1 VTACQ
6 TSTAATVRAALANVT
21 AVLAAAGIDS
31 ARLDARVLVA
41 HALGLEG
48 AVLLTQ
54 GERRL
59 SEEEEGRVAAL
70 VARRARREPVAHLV
84 GAREF
89 WGLSFKVSRDTLIP
103 RPESETLVEAALS
116 FVADRARPLA
126 LLDLGTGTG
135 CLLLALL
142 AELPRAWGVGVDVSA
157 SALELAR
164 ANAAALGLADRAF
177 WVEADWTSG
186 LGGRFDL
193 VVANPP
199 YVPDDAI
206 ATLAPEVARYE
217 PRIALAGGA
226 DGLVFYRALSRRLPT
241 VLAPDGVACLEV
253 GHGQAAPVAGLLHA
267 AGLAV
272 RDIRRDLADVER
284 CVVVS
289 LVG

>member
-1 VTACQ
+1 MTACR
-6 TSTAATVRAALANVT
+6 TSTAATVRVALAETT
-21 AVLAAAGIDS
+21 AALAAAGVDS

-41 HALGLEG
+41 HALGQET
-48 AVLLTQ
+48 AALLTR

-59 SEEEEGRVAAL
+59 SEEEQGRVAAL
-70 VARRARREPVAHLV
+70 VARRTRREPAAHLV

-89 WGLSFKVSRDTLIP
+89 WGLAFTVSRDALIP
-103 RPESETLVEAALS
+103 RPDSETLVEAALS
-116 FVADRARPLA
+116 FVADRARPYA

-142 AELPRAWGVGVDVSA
+142 AELPQAWGVGVDVSA
-157 SALELAR
+157 PALALAR
-164 ANAAALGLADRAF
+164 ANAAALGLDGRAF
-177 WVEADWTSG
+177 WVRADWARG

-199 YVPDDAI
+199 YVPDEAI

-226 DGLVFYRALSRRLPT
+226 DGLAHYRVLSRQ
-241 VLAPDGVACLEV
+241 LAAILTPDGVACLEV
-253 GHGQAAPVAGLLHA
+253 GQGQAAPAAALLRA

-272 RDIRRDLADVER
+272 KDVRRDLAGVER
-284 CVVVS
+284 CVVAG
-289 LVG
+289 LVA